1 MIIKLR
7 IFNRTKLNFISKL
20 KDLTC
25 HDNNKNTN
33 NCLSIVTNLIEFSK
47 PRFKINHPHKI
58 QPCNTQLYEIINIQ
72 IYIHKYTQRETH
84 NNLRLHIFRFF
95 WETWS
100 YYWRLSSQFFIRFY
114 KLTTFPL
121 VPPIDSLVLVKPALS
136 LGIKS
141 KKKRRRRRR
150 TKDDG

>member
-1 MIIKLR
+1 M
-7 IFNRTKLNFISKL
+7 
-20 KDLTC
+20 
-25 HDNNKNTN
+25 
-33 NCLSIVTNLIEFSK
+33 IEFSK
-47 PRFKINHPHKI
+47 FRFKINHSHKI

-141 KKKRRRRRR
+141 KKKKKKKKKNERRRIKRVAYSVALVTSRHLENCNVTTLVKNVR
-150 TKDDG
+150 INI